1 MKFISP
7 RAHTII
13 GFIVGIALVFAPNI
27 FGFSDVGGASVAVPR
42 IIGILVILSELT
54 VRGSFSGM
62 GMVPMSAHLFMDV
75 IMGAILALSP
85 WLFGFSDQGTNAW
98 LPHLVVGL
106 LIIGYVP
113 MTRTNEEEARVHHA
127 HPAH

>member
-1 MKFISP
+1 MKLFSP
-7 RAHTII
+7 KTHTII
-13 GFIVGIALVFAPNI
+13 GFIVGIALILAPNI
-27 FGFSDVGGASVAVPR
+27 FGFNDVGGAAVTIPR
-42 IIGILVILSELT
+42 IIGVVVMLSELI

-62 GMVPMSAHLFMDV
+62 GFVPMSMHLAMDV
-75 IMGAILALSP
+75 IIGAFLALSP

-98 LPHLVVGL
+98 LPHLIVGL

-113 MTRTNEEEARVHHA
+113 ITRTNEEENRVHHA

>member
-1 MKFISP
+1 MKLFSP
-7 RAHTII
+7 RTHTII
-13 GFIVGIALVFAPNI
+13 GFIVGIALIFAPNI
-27 FGFSDVGGASVAVPR
+27 FGFNDVGGAAVTIPR
-42 IIGILVILSELT
+42 IVGIIVMLSELI

-62 GMVPMSAHLFMDV
+62 GFVPMSMHLAMDV
-75 IMGAILALSP
+75 IIGAFLALSP

-113 MTRTNEEEARVHHA
+113 MTRTNEEESRAHNA

>member
-1 MKFISP
+1 MKLFSP
-7 RAHTII
+7 KTHTII
-13 GFIVGIALVFAPNI
+13 GFIVGIALILAPNI
-27 FGFSDVGGASVAVPR
+27 FGFNDVGGAAVTIPR
-42 IIGILVILSELT
+42 IIGVVVMLSELI

-62 GMVPMSAHLFMDV
+62 GFVPMGMHLAMDV
-75 IMGAILALSP
+75 IIGAFLALSP

-98 LPHLVVGL
+98 LPHLIVGL

-113 MTRTNEEEARVHHA
+113 ITRTNEEEDRVHHA